1 MENDKWKLLGH
12 DTFANED
19 YPLEGEFDTER
30 DAIMAAKLQ
39 LADLEI
45 TQPQL
50 ETDGQDGIQDQVYV
64 IRPDGS
70 RFRVQ
75 S

>member
-1 MENDKWKLLGH
+1 MWKLRGH

-19 YPLEGEFDTER
+19 YPLEGEFDTEH
-30 DAIMAAKLQ
+30 DAIMAARLR
-39 LADLEI
+39 LRDLEI
-45 TQPQL
+45 TQPS
-50 ETDGQDGIQDQVYV
+50 ETSGGQAGIQDHVYV
-64 IRPDGS
+64 IRPDGT